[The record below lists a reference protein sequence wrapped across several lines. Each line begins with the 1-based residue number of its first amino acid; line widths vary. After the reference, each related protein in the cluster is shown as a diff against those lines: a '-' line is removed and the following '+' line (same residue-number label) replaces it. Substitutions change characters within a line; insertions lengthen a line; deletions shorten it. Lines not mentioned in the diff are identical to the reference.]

1 MRFSACA
8 GVTFIGHLVCLCR
21 AFASADANHA
31 PVTIHHDATVLQLQ
45 LDLQRVLDKIRF
57 SDPDALALALWALDL
72 SSLVDVSYLRQTEE
86 EKELYSS
93 LQAAG
98 IRLGERNRLRRAAG
112 FKMAV
117 SYDTDFLR
125 GAEDVV
131 PSSTVLASPPLRQ
144 TRGLQDGDDG

>member
-1 MRFSACA
+1 M
-8 GVTFIGHLVCLCR
+8 
-21 AFASADANHA
+21 
-31 PVTIHHDATVLQLQ
+31 QLQ
-45 LDLQRVLDKIRF
+45 QDLQRVDKIRF
-57 SDPDALALALWALDL
+57 SDPDALALALWTLDL
-72 SSLVDVSYLRQTEE
+72 SSLADVSYLRQTEE

-117 SYDTDFLR
+117 SSDTDFLR

-144 TRGLQDGDDG
+144 TRGLQDGDDGCTPKTIGDKPSVGINFDIVALGK